1 MSGWINSHRVAK
13 INALITTQI
22 EARIEQ
28 AMLLRELKKA
38 MAKRMVR
45 GELRKED
52 LLYIRTK
59 LEELK

>member
-1 MSGWINSHRVAK
+1 MSGWINSRRVAK

-38 MAKRMVR
+38 VAKRMVR